1 MFQFFPIGY
10 VRNDR
15 PELYQVPYQIG
26 LLENMESVIELESG
40 HNYEEALGD
49 LQGMERIWVV
59 FLFHKAKNWRPKITP
74 PRGSEKK
81 GLFATRSPHRP
92 NPIGISAVKLKKIE
106 GLKLYIE
113 DHDIVDGTPVLDIK
127 PYLPYVDSF
136 PESEHGW
143 LGDVEDARAYDIEI
157 ADLCKTKLA
166 WISGESGPD
175 LLKLIDVNLSL
186 HPMPK
191 KGNRIS
197 KLVEGGFEIAVKTWR
212 VKFHLDAN
220 KVVLEDVYSGYDQD
234 YLDGVKV
241 SKWDDVDLHRKFVS
255 TFCQN

>member
-15 PELYQVPYQIG
+15 SELYQVPYQIG

-40 HNYEEALGD
+40 HNFEEALGD
-49 LQGMERIWVV
+49 LEGMERIWVI

-92 NPIGISAVKLKKIE
+92 NPIGISAVKLKKID

-136 PESEHGW
+136 PDSEHGW
-143 LGDVEDARAYDIEI
+143 LGEVEDARAYKIEI
-157 ADLCKTKLA
+157 ADFCKTKLE
-166 WISGESGPD
+166 WILEEDGPD
-175 LLKLIDVNLSL
+175 LFKLIDVNLSL
-186 HPMPK
+186 HPQPK

-197 KLVEGGFEIAVKTWR
+197 KLNNENYEVAVKTWR
-212 VKFHLDAN
+212 VRFRLEGF
-220 KVVLEDVYSGYDQD
+220 KVILEDVYSGYGAE
-234 YLDGVKV
+234 YLNGSVK
-241 SKWDDVDLHRKFVS
+241 SKWDDIELHKKFIS